1 MTTDELRSILHERYP
16 EMDAVSIRQEDI
28 VFEERV
34 RLKCF
39 HCRNYMGKWTCP
51 GHIPQLDYRKLVGEY
66 AHAAVVIGR
75 LPMSSE
81 RINELTLNVGNE
93 LHRAMLYLEAELL
106 KRNNPLAQSFIG
118 GCCELCEGGCAP
130 DRCAHPEQAR
140 IPWDAIGCNVTRSL
154 ANIGIQVDFTGK
166 APCRYGL
173 LVW

>member
-66 AHAAVVIGR
+66 AHLAVVISR
-75 LPMSSE
+75 SAM
-81 RINELTLNVGNE
+81 E
-93 LHRAMLYLEAELL
+93 LHKAMLYLEAELL

-166 APCRYGL
+166 DNCRYGL